1 MREQMRR
8 CIRISESERRG
19 DDQVMDY
26 ETFLEELIRAI
37 PERESLG
44 VEKEYVKFYPDG
56 YSAKD
61 LEELQFIRD
70 TNLKYHKKEFDV
82 LIGDF
87 VLLYLDE
94 KRTGQ
99 CRFECKCMYD
109 IYKEKG
115 WKEIWKI
122 FQDNVDTCNRVRNTG
137 VVELLE
143 NRDYEALR
151 DKLIIRPIN
160 YQKNKY
166 DLKECIYRQVGDIA
180 LVLYVLL
187 DDRRIGGRH
196 DVTSAKMKKSVTDTW
211 GLTED
216 EIFDRALGNTYVMA
230 PPRMYFNPMDMK
242 NPPYEKGAF
251 MALNSPIR
259 EILPS
264 QSPAVTTTNQMNG
277 AIALFYP
284 GVKERI
290 AQMIGGDF
298 YVAFTSM
305 HEAKLHKAGTIAPI
319 EIVRRLKGVNRSF
332 AEDALTAK
340 VYLYKQESGWFG
352 VKEI

>member
-1 MREQMRR
+1 M
-8 CIRISESERRG
+8 
-19 DDQVMDY
+19 MDY

-44 VEKEYVKFYPDG
+44 VEKEHVKFYPDG
-56 YSAKD
+56 YTAENPK
-61 LEELQFIRD
+61 ELLFIRD
-70 TNLKYHKKEFDV
+70 TNLKYHKKEYDV

-94 KRTGQ
+94 KETEQ
-99 CRFECKCMYD
+99 CRFECKYMYD
-109 IYKEKG
+109 VYKEEG
-115 WKEIWKI
+115 WEEIWAI
-122 FQDNVDTCNRVRNTG
+122 FQDNVDTCNRMRNTG
-137 VVELLE
+137 VMDLLS
-143 NRDYEALR
+143 NGDYEALR

-166 DLKECIYRQVGDIA
+166 DLKECLYRQVGDIA

-187 DDRRIGGRH
+187 EDRRVGKRH
-196 DVTSAKMKKSVTDTW
+196 DVMSAKMQKSVMNTW
-211 GLTED
+211 ELTED
-216 EIFDRALGNTYVMA
+216 EIFDRALSNTYVMS
-230 PPRMYFNPMDMK
+230 PPRIYFNPMDTM

-259 EILPS
+259 EISPS
-264 QSPAVTTTNQMNG
+264 QSPTVTTTTQMNG

-305 HEAKLHKAGTIAPI
+305 HEAKLHKAGTITPI
-319 EIVRRLKGVNRSF
+319 EIVRRLKGVNKSF

-340 VYLYKQESGWFG
+340 AYLYKQESGWFG
-352 VKEI
+352 VEET